1 MKEKKSRKKKEHKM
15 SLAFG
20 GQAVLEG
27 VLMRSKN
34 YTVVCVRKED
44 GSTQKVTEKLN
55 PRSARHRILRAPFIR
70 GIYAL
75 LQTMYIGVKALYV
88 SANISLEKE
97 GEKIK
102 PSEMAIA
109 VIIAMLMGIGL
120 FAVLP
125 YFTTH
130 WLNLKGLVFN
140 VIEGIIRLVIF
151 ILYLAIIS
159 LLPSFKRVLQYHGA
173 EHTAINMLESGGG
186 PIDEKTKGHKRF
198 HPRCGTSFILIV
210 LLISIIIFS
219 LMPDLGWLINF
230 SYRILLIPV
239 IAGLAYEILK
249 LSDKYKDSRIMKG
262 FVAPG
267 VWLQRLTTKEPTQD
281 MVEVALEAVNEV
293 KRLED
298 DLEKAT
304 PKPS

>member
-151 ILYLAIIS
+151 ILYL
-159 LLPSFKRVLQYHGA
+159 
-173 EHTAINMLESGGG
+173 LESGGG